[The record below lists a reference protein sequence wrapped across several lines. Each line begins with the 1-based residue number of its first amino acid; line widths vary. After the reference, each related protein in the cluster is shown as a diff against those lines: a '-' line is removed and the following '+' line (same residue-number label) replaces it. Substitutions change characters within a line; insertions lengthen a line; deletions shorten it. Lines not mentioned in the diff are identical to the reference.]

1 MLELFHW
8 ESFEKKIPVYRKNG
22 DTKELVD
29 QDMTVVFSIY
39 KDGKKEYT
47 QKLEKEDDGY
57 ELELSEDDIMT
68 FEPWKYEGEI
78 KVKINGKTQR
88 KTFEIL
94 ISE

>member
-1 MLELFHW
+1 
-8 ESFEKKIPVYRKNG
+8 
-22 DTKELVD
+22 
-29 QDMTVVFSIY
+29 
-39 KDGKKEYT
+39 
-47 QKLEKEDDGY
+47 
-57 ELELSEDDIMT
+57 MT